1 MIVIVGLSLAVMLIN
16 SVVTIVLPPVGWAA
30 HDGHEKSE
38 PVPLYYEVESLNVG
52 LPELD
57 DPPDLT
63 TPRVTL
69 INLIR
74 ASQDGDFERAARS
87 LNFAEI
93 PKEQRSPDL
102 LARKFYYVLTQ
113 KIQIDFRNVPDRPNG
128 ALDKKRSS
136 ETGDDD
142 RTGGSDEQPRR
153 SIMIDDVPMD
163 LGNVEVRLE
172 RFKPHDGDPVW
183 LFSPRTVAKID
194 AMYERH
200 GPGPLFTHLPYPV
213 KQGLLQDSSGW
224 QWVLLSGLAVPAALI
239 GWVVKKALHRF
250 FRWKFSQQ
258 GQEVV
263 SLAEPVGWSVAVVLF
278 TVVTYVL
285 VAAPGTVIHAFYV
298 ISTVLIVACMTWV
311 GVHLIDLL
319 AFTVTQK
326 YRAQMGPFEG
336 EEARLR
342 LTSIT
347 VGRYALVFLAIAMG
361 LGLILYELHVIKN
374 LSLSFLAS
382 AGVASAILGVAA
394 HGVLGNMLAAV
405 QIAMTKPAAI
415 GDAVS
420 FEENWGFVED
430 ITYGYVAIRTW
441 DDRRVIIPLSYFIS
455 HPFENWSKCNAR
467 IIKPVYLYA
476 DYRVEVEEVRRK
488 FRELLEQSERW
499 DRTVDPVFQVT
510 GMSEKTIELRALC
523 SAKNASDAWDLHC
536 EIRESLVQYLR
547 TMEEG
552 RYLPKDRVEVST
564 SYGNHDRDPQ

>member
-1 MIVIVGLSLAVMLIN
+1 MIARLSWVAVLIHSILAVALPVVGLAGHN
-16 SVVTIVLPPVGWAA
+16 
-30 HDGHEKSE
+30 GHEKSDQAA
-38 PVPLYYEVESLNVG
+38 LYYEVESLNEG

-57 DPPDLT
+57 DSPDLT
-63 TPRVTL
+63 TPRATL
-69 INLIR
+69 VNMIR

-93 PKEQRSPDL
+93 PKKQRQPDL
-102 LARKFYYVLTQ
+102 LARRFYYVLTQ
-113 KIQIDFRNVPDRPNG
+113 QVQIDFRNVPDRPNG
-128 ALDKKRSS
+128 ALDKKMSS
-136 ETGDDD
+136 VGDDEQA
-142 RTGGSDEQPRR
+142 RGSDGQPRR
-153 SIMIDDVPMD
+153 SIMVDDVAMA
-163 LGNVEVRLE
+163 LGNVEIRLE
-172 RFKPHDGDPVW
+172 RFKAHNDDPVW
-183 LFSPRTVAKID
+183 LFSPRMVTKID

-200 GPGPLFTHLPYPV
+200 GPGPLFKHLPYAV
-213 KQGLLQDSSGW
+213 RQGLLQDSSGW
-224 QWVLLSGLAVPAALI
+224 QWVLLLGLTAPAVLSGWI
-239 GWVVKKALHRF
+239 VKKALHRF

-263 SLAEPVGWSVAVVLF
+263 SLAKPVGWLTAVVLF

-285 VAAPGTVIHAFYV
+285 VAAPGTIIHAFYV
-298 ISTVLIVACMTWV
+298 VSTVLIVACMTWV

-319 AFTVTQK
+319 AITVTQK

-374 LSLSFLAS
+374 LSLSFLTS

-405 QIAMTKPAAI
+405 QIAITKPAAI
-415 GDAVS
+415 GDAVN
-420 FEENWGFVED
+420 FEGNWGFVDE

-441 DDRRVIIPLSYFIS
+441 DDRRVIVPLAYFIS
-455 HPFENWSKCNAR
+455 HPFENWSKSNTR
-467 IIKPVYLYA
+467 ILKPIYLYA
-476 DYRVEVEEVRRK
+476 DYRVDVDQVRQK
-488 FRELLEQSERW
+488 FRELLEQSEGW

-523 SAKNASDAWDLHC
+523 SAKNATDAWDLHC
-536 EIRESLVQYLR
+536 EIRESLIGYLR

-564 SYGNHDRDPQ
+564 SSGNQERGPG

>member
-1 MIVIVGLSLAVMLIN
+1 MIMRPCLVVVLVHFVM
-16 SVVTIVLPPVGWAA
+16 TIVFPTVIRAG
-30 HDGHEKSE
+30 HDGQEKSE
-38 PVPLYYEVESLNVG
+38 QTALYYEVPPLNDD
-52 LPELD
+52 LPELN

-63 TPRVTL
+63 TPRATL
-69 INLIR
+69 VNMIR
-74 ASQDGDFERAARS
+74 AAQDGDFERAARS

-93 PKEQRSPDL
+93 PKKQRHADL

-113 KIQIDFRNVPDRPNG
+113 QVQIDFRNVPDRPNG
-128 ALDKKRSS
+128 ALDKKMSS
-136 ETGDDD
+136 VGDDEQA
-142 RTGGSDEQPRR
+142 GGSDGQPRR
-153 SIMIDDVPMD
+153 SILIDDVPMS

-183 LFSPRTVAKID
+183 LFSPRTVTKID

-200 GPGPLFTHLPYPV
+200 GPGPFFKHLPYSRR
-213 KQGLLQDSSGW
+213 QGLLQDASGW
-224 QWVLLSGLAVPAALI
+224 QWALLLGLATPAVLI
-239 GWVVKKALHRF
+239 GWVVKKMLRRF
-250 FRWKFSQQ
+250 FRWKFPQQ
-258 GQEVV
+258 IREID
-263 SLAEPVGWSVAVVLF
+263 SLAGPVGWFVAVVLF

-298 ISTVLIVACMTWV
+298 VSTVLIVACVTWV

-319 AFTVTQK
+319 AFMVTQK

-342 LTSIT
+342 LTSISI
-347 VGRYALVFLAIAMG
+347 GRYALVFLAIAIG
-361 LGLILYELHVIKN
+361 LGLTLYELHVIKN
-374 LSLSFLAS
+374 LSLSFLTS
-382 AGVASAILGVAA
+382 AGVASAILGVTA
-394 HGVLGNMLAAV
+394 HGVLGNMLAAL

-476 DYRVEVEEVRRK
+476 DYRVEVEDVRRK

-552 RYLPKDRVEVST
+552 RYLPKDRVEVTKSFM
-564 SYGNHDRDPQ
+564 DREQPPTRR